1 MKKIIAIL
9 VPIICLLLLFVIVLN
24 TVILPKQRR
33 EAAIEQYGE
42 DFVVKFEN
50 LKAGDSIVLG
60 KYEQDYDKSNG
71 NEDIEWIVLAREDS
85 KVLLLSKYILDG
97 DDFHSSYSAFWKEC
111 ALRNWLNGEFL
122 SEAFS
127 AKEQS
132 LISLCNNSNETRYDD
147 VVDSVFLLSCQ
158 EAEQYFPNEKD
169 RQAFLTEH
177 AKHNASYNKELN
189 TGTWWLR
196 TYGENSNYAAY
207 ISVDG
212 YIREKGAEI
221 TGGTLYREEEKVNG
235 SLSLSGEWRGTFL
248 GIRPA
253 VWISIYN

>member
-9 VPIICLLLLFVIVLN
+9 VPIISLLLLFVIVLN
-24 TVILPKQRR
+24 VVILPKQRR

-42 DFVVKFEN
+42 DFVVKFEK
-50 LKAGDSIVLG
+50 LKVGDSIVLG
-60 KYEQDYDKSNG
+60 KYEQDYDESNG
-71 NEDIEWIVLAREDS
+71 NEDVEWIVLSNEDN

-97 DDFHSSYSAFWKEC
+97 DDFDSSYSANWKDC
-111 ALRNWLNGEFL
+111 SLRSWMNNEFL
-122 SEAFS
+122 SEVFS

-132 LISLCNNSNETRYDD
+132 LISLYRHDYKEVEDY
-147 VVDSVFLLSCQ
+147 VFLLSCE
-158 EAEQYFPNEKD
+158 EAQQYLPNEKD

-177 AKHNASYNKELN
+177 AKHSATYNKELN
-189 TGTWWLR
+189 TGAWWLR
-196 TYGENSNYAAY
+196 TRGSDSGYAAY

-212 YIREKGAEI
+212 YISEKGAEI